1 MAPEEIGRVAEWCAA
16 EAAAEEGNSME
27 RITGRVGYALAY
39 MGESRKDPKGDVP
52 GEMSTQAVMD
62 VLGRLEQYE
71 NTGLEPGEIAG
82 RIFSAECK
90 AARAAKVSEIM
101 RIAGLMDAIG
111 SAIGVQIT
119 EDLAMRTAG
128 AAASLARMMQEEM
141 AE

>member
-1 MAPEEIGRVAEWCAA
+1 
-16 EAAAEEGNSME
+16 ME

-39 MGESRKDPKGDVP
+39 VGENRKDPKGDVP

-71 NTGLEPGEIAG
+71 NTGMVPMEITG
-82 RIFSAECK
+82 RIFAAENK
-90 AARAAKVSEIM
+90 AARVAKVSEIM

-111 SAIGVQIT
+111 SARGAQIT
-119 EDLAMRTAG
+119 EDLAMRAAEAG
-128 AAASLARMMQEEM
+128 ASLARMMREEM

>member
-1 MAPEEIGRVAEWCAA
+1 
-16 EAAAEEGNSME
+16 ME

-39 MGESRKDPKGDVP
+39 VGESRKDPKGDVP

-82 RIFSAECK
+82 RIFDAEKK
-90 AARAAKVSEIM
+90 AARAAKVSEVM
-101 RIAGLMDAIG
+101 RIAGLVDAIG
-111 SAIGVQIT
+111 SASGVRIT
-119 EDLAMRTAG
+119 GDLAMRAAG
-128 AAASLARMMQEEM
+128 AAASLTRMMREEL

>member
-1 MAPEEIGRVAEWCAA
+1 
-16 EAAAEEGNSME
+16 ME

-39 MGESRKDPKGDVP
+39 VGESRKDPKGDVP

-82 RIFSAECK
+82 RIFNAECK
-90 AARAAKVSEIM
+90 AARAAKVSKVMHIV
-101 RIAGLMDAIG
+101 GLMDAIG
-111 SAIGVQIT
+111 QARGAQIT
-119 EDLAMRTAG
+119 EGLAQQVRE
-128 AAASLARMMQEEM
+128 AADKLAEMMEEEV

>member
-1 MAPEEIGRVAEWCAA
+1 
-16 EAAAEEGNSME
+16 ME

-39 MGESRKDPKGDVP
+39 VGESRKDPKGDVP

-82 RIFSAECK
+82 RIFDAECK
-90 AARAAKVSEIM
+90 AARAEEVYKVM
-101 RIAGLMDAIG
+101 RIVGLMDAIG
-111 SAIGVQIT
+111 SASGLQIT
-119 EDLAMRTAG
+119 GGLAMRAAE
-128 AAASLARMMQEEM
+128 AAASLARMMREEM

>member
-1 MAPEEIGRVAEWCAA
+1 
-16 EAAAEEGNSME
+16 ME

-39 MGESRKDPKGDVP
+39 VGESRKDPRGDVP
-52 GEMSTQAVMD
+52 GEMSVQAVMD

-71 NTGLEPGEIAG
+71 NTGLEPEEIAG

-90 AARAAKVSEIM
+90 AARATKVSEIM

>member
-1 MAPEEIGRVAEWCAA
+1 
-16 EAAAEEGNSME
+16 ME

-39 MGESRKDPKGDVP
+39 VGESRKDPKGDVP

-90 AARAAKVSEIM
+90 AARAEKAYKVM
-101 RIAGLMDAIG
+101 RIVGFLDAIGMAKGKMITEGHAIQIQSAAARLAGLMK
-111 SAIGVQIT
+111 
-119 EDLAMRTAG
+119 
-128 AAASLARMMQEEM
+128 EEL
-141 AE
+141 EE